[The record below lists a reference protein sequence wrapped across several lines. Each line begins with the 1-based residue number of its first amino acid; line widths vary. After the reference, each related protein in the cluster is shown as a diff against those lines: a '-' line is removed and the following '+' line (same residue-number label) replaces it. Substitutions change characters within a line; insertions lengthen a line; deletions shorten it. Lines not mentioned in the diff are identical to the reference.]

1 MRGGGEGRGSGRER
15 RTWAGMERGF
25 GGRGGGRG
33 GRQGGFGRLW
43 EARCGEGRGPPGVEE
58 RGPDE
63 ANAGEMPKRS
73 AAPRAEHLP
82 QREAGGG
89 AGPGEGGRREDLAG

>member
-1 MRGGGEGRGSGRER
+1 MEVREGGVAGSAGPGPGWSEGSAGGGEV
-15 RTWAGMERGF
+15 
-25 GGRGGGRG
+25 GGV
-33 GRQGGFGRLW
+33 GRLW